1 MKLISIVFA
10 ALALLGSVSAVA
22 GDYVI
27 HAGRLIDGNSS
38 KAMEQ
43 MSVLVKDQQIV
54 GIEKGYVAA
63 TDGQEV
69 IDLKNHTL
77 MPGLMD
83 MHTHLDINPNPAEAL
98 TDA

>member
-1 MKLISIVFA
+1 MFA
-10 ALALLGSVSAVA
+10 ALALLGSVSAIA

-43 MSVLVKDQQIV
+43 MSVLNKDQQIV

-69 IDLKNHTL
+69 IDLKTHSDAGSDGYAHP
-77 MPGLMD
+77 PGYK
-83 MHTHLDINPNPAEAL
+83 PESGRSAY
-98 TDA
+98 

>member
-1 MKLISIVFA
+1 MKVISTMCVV
-10 ALALLGSVSAVA
+10 LALLGSVSAVA

-43 MSVLVKDQQIV
+43 MSVIVKDQQIA

-63 TDGQEV
+63 ADGQEV
-69 IDLKNHTL
+69 IELMTDVKFVMKDGVVYKN
-77 MPGLMD
+77 
-83 MHTHLDINPNPAEAL
+83 EFAL
-98 TDA
+98 ETK